1 MAQGIDRSDFADI
14 EGTYFGRSYQPPS
27 PVTDQAGFEQY
38 ASFAQNELM
47 PLIDKQVKYQ
57 ESIKRQ
63 RNADL
68 AYQQTQLSM
77 QKSRDEAATQRK
89 NFQEY
94 SQIGKYVDSLIEGGG
109 DASDMLN
116 TFYDLRSKKPLLD
129 VQSTKFLDLQEERIK
144 AIGVQQKAAE
154 APRKMADQNIAQA
167 YAYGMPKDLLDQNIL
182 TGIYRGDPE
191 AKKIAL
197 QSLSTVKELEK
208 QEKRESEFSKLNKD
222 KLEGISNLS
231 PTPEDFSVDIK
242 VPKGIDT
249 KEFKAY
255 DFATMYKV
263 IQDYMLLEG
272 SLDDPKIFEE
282 RFKEL
287 SDKFILDPDKAVKS
301 GISPEEV
308 KRIQLDLIQDTK
320 RQARNKLKKT
330 ILSADSYS
338 PFEKSSAREDQ
349 QKNIFGSFGLTP
361 SK

>member
-14 EGTYFGRSYQPPS
+14 AGTYFGGSYTPPS

-68 AYQQTQLSM
+68 AYQQTQLSI
-77 QKSRDEAATQRK
+77 QKNLDEAAAQRK

-94 SQIGKYVDSLIEGGG
+94 SQIGNYVDSLIEGGG

-116 TFYDLRSKKPLLD
+116 SFYDLRSKKPLLD

-154 APRKMADQNIAQA
+154 APSKASNAAIAQA
-167 YAYGMPKDLLDQNIL
+167 YAYGMPKALLDQNIL
-182 TGIYRGDPE
+182 QGINRGDQE
-191 AKKIAL
+191 AIDKAL
-197 QSLSTVKELEK
+197 QSLSIVEEEEK
-208 QEKRESEFSKLNKD
+208 QEKRESEYSKVEESDLKRISSFSA
-222 KLEGISNLS
+222 
-231 PTPEDFSVDIK
+231 TPEDLSVDIK
-242 VPKGIDT
+242 VPKGTDT
-249 KEFKAY
+249 KEFEAY
-255 DFATMYKV
+255 GFATMYKV

-301 GISPEEV
+301 GKSPEEI
-308 KRIQLDLIQDTK
+308 KRIQLGLIQDTQ
-320 RQARNKLKKT
+320 RQARKKLKKT
-330 ILSADSYS
+330 MLSADPYS
-338 PFEKSSAREDQ
+338 PFKRSSAREDQ
-349 QKNIFGSFGLTP
+349 QKNIFGAFGSAP
-361 SK
+361 PK